1 MDPSNNCASDGS
13 GSDGNEDRLVNTS
26 SRGGRLMPSSPTGPQ
41 LMSLFNPAVDAGSSG
56 SSLSPSSS
64 GAFDQEALPTPNRV
78 RCLRLVPTNNTIIM
92 EGELLDDDDDNE
104 PGTPSGTRR
113 STFIDNNRA
122 INRVSIVSDLDLV
135 LVGESRRRRR
145 VSNVQV
151 ATHLPLVN
159 CDLIS
164 QTYRA
169 HAVIYA
175 ITNRIMILIHY
186 LDD

>member
-1 MDPSNNCASDGS
+1 
-13 GSDGNEDRLVNTS
+13 
-26 SRGGRLMPSSPTGPQ
+26 
-41 LMSLFNPAVDAGSSG
+41 MSLFNPAVDAGSSG

-92 EGELLDDDDDNE
+92 EGELLDDDDNE
-104 PGTPSGTRR
+104 PGNPSGTRR
-113 STFIDNNRA
+113 STFIDNNGP

-135 LVGESRRRRR
+135 LVGGSRRRRR

-151 ATHLPLVN
+151 AIHLPLVN

-175 ITNRIMILIHY
+175 ITNRITILIHC